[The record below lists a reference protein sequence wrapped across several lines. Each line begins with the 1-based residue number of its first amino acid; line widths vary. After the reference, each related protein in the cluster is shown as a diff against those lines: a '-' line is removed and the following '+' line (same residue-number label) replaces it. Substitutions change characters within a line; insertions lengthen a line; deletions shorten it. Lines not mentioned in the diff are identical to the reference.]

1 MLKQSLQLFIFVRVN
16 EKLLSTHT
24 KSIAPQ
30 AQKGISFENDKF
42 SDAKKLAK
50 ETNKIIFIDSYIQW
64 CGPCKKMTTQVFTD
78 ADVGE
83 YFNSDFINV
92 KMDMEETEG
101 MLVGR
106 GYSVNF

>member
-30 AQKGISFENDKF
+30 AQKGISFEHGKF